1 MILPPKSCHNFL
13 DYLKLVEISTLL
25 VLGYVEDEICF
36 SMLNF
41 LEFNLHIRLELHMH
55 RCHSRLGL
63 HLYVWLRECFG
74 NNSSHWQSSHKRR
87 LLSPQNV
94 RVSGMV
100 MFSVFVSFETWLTC
114 SFMNPLSF
122 HAVKR
127 ILWCSTSFVVYIVA
141 LKAWPLQSTSLNPC
155 FVLKISNPLHV

>member
-1 MILPPKSCHNFL
+1 MISFGLMILPPKSCHNFL

-25 VLGYVEDEICF
+25 VLGCVEDEICF
-36 SMLNF
+36 STLKF
-41 LEFNLHIRLELHMH
+41 LEFNLHNRLELHMH
-55 RCHSRLGL
+55 RYHRRLGL
-63 HLYVWLRECFG
+63 HLYLWLWECFG

-122 HAVKR
+122 HAVKT
-127 ILWCSTSFVVYIVA
+127 IMMFNQFHSIYCCI
-141 LKAWPLQSTSLNPC
+141 
-155 FVLKISNPLHV
+155 